1 MLVQM
6 KDENKRIERKKYEEK
21 LRVYL
26 EKRKQEIK
34 NNANTKRS

>member
-1 MLVQM
+1 M

-26 EKRKQEIK
+26 EKRKKETKK
-34 NNANTKRS
+34 NENTKRS

>member
-1 MLVQM
+1 M

-34 NNANTKRS
+34 KNENTKRS

>member
-6 KDENKRIERKKYEEK
+6 KDENKRVERKNYEEK

-34 NNANTKRS
+34 NNANTKRK

>member
-1 MLVQM
+1 M
-6 KDENKRIERKKYEEK
+6 KDENKRVERKNYEEK

-34 NNANTKRS
+34 NNANTKRK

>member
-1 MLVQM
+1 M

-26 EKRKQEIK
+26 EKRKQETK
-34 NNANTKRS
+34 KNANTKRS

>member
-1 MLVQM
+1 M

>member
-1 MLVQM
+1 M
-6 KDENKRIERKKYEEK
+6 KDENKRVERKKYEEK

-34 NNANTKRS
+34 NNANTKRK

>member
-6 KDENKRIERKKYEEK
+6 KDENKRVERKKYEEK

-34 NNANTKRS
+34 NNANTKRK